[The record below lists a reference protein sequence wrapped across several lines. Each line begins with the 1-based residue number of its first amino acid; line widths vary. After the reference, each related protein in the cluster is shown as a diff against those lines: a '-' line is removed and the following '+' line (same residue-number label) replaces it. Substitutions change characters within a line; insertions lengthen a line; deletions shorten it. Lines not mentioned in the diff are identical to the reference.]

1 MAIFALITNNKKEAT
16 LKQVLSIEYLV
27 QFCQKND
34 KNKVNKVK
42 ALINS
47 GNEISII
54 YLIYAT
60 KWGLQNR
67 KIDISIHKID
77 GSYLNIIEIVIVDY
91 LVKNKVEKI
100 WFF

>member
-60 KWGLQNR
+60 K
-67 KIDISIHKID
+67 
-77 GSYLNIIEIVIVDY
+77 
-91 LVKNKVEKI
+91 
-100 WFF
+100 